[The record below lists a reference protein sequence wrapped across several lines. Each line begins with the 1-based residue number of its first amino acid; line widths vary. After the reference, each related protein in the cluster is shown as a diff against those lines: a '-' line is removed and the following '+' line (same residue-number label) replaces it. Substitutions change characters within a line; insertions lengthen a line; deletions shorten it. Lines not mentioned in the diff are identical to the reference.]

1 VALEASLLII
11 GTTLIA
17 LGQLVRARGHRGR
30 ESQAARVRHHD
41 TTRADGRAVTAPAPR
56 AHPLHSVL
64 VIVSALT
71 AVSLAA
77 LLFATAGQ
85 GGAKPDDARRVAA
98 ARGPEHFS
106 ARYREQMKLT
116 QMTLRSLAYAPGAI
130 DGMMGVET
138 SSALRAFQQ
147 RQGLRVT
154 GRLNPET
161 RAALAT
167 EDRLSRPA
175 P

>member
-1 VALEASLLII
+1 MII

-17 LGQLVRARGHRGR
+17 LGQLVRARRHRGPEPPKTR
-30 ESQAARVRHHD
+30 YRHHD
-41 TTRADGRAVTAPAPR
+41 TNRADGRVVTARSPR
-56 AHPLHSVL
+56 THLFHSGV
-64 VIVSALT
+64 VVVSALT

-85 GGAKPDDARRVAA
+85 GGAKPDDAGMLVAA
-98 ARGPEHFS
+98 AQEPKHLVS
-106 ARYREQMKLT
+106 RYREQMKRT
-116 QMTLRSLAYAPGAI
+116 QMTLKRLGHAPGPI
-130 DGMMGVET
+130 DGTLGYET

-147 RQGLRVT
+147 GQGLRIT

-167 EDRLSRPA
+167 DDRLHRAA